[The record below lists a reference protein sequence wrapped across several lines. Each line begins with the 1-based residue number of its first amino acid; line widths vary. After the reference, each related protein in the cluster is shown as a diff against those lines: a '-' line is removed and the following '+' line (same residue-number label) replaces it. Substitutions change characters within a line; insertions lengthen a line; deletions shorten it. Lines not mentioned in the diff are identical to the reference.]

1 MKIYISLFIFHVLGV
16 VKVIRQEKRQGLMR
30 SRMAGIRA
38 SSASVLVFLDSHI
51 EAGIGWLEPMLQGIY
66 DNPKLITSPVI
77 DAINDTTFFYR
88 FIEKD
93 IFGLMN
99 WRMEFEWYVYI
110 LK

>member
-1 MKIYISLFIFHVLGV
+1 
-16 VKVIRQEKRQGLMR
+16 MR

-38 SSASVLVFLDSHI
+38 SSANVLVFLDSHI

-110 LK
+110 LE

>member
-1 MKIYISLFIFHVLGV
+1 MAPSGGHFMHQSKI
-16 VKVIRQEKRQGLMR
+16 
-30 SRMAGIRA
+30 
-38 SSASVLVFLDSHI
+38 VFLLPI

-99 WRMEFEWYVYI
+99 WRMEFEWYV
-110 LK
+110 